1 MEKFLQMVDQTSEV
15 SNTQQMNEDL
25 FKEFLS
31 KNPVWDF
38 DNISREEYI
47 AKSNSEKE
55 SLIINYY
62 NEMVK
67 GKSLIC
73 IVLVFVLYLIK
84 VKVHIVTNCN
94 CGLFSLAS
102 CFDSSISVSFMFP
115 KWVFGWVS
123 AAILTFHKYLCSIY
137 IAAVTTVINFF

>member
-15 SNTQQMNEDL
+15 STTQQINEDL

-31 KNPVWDF
+31 KNPVWVF
-38 DNISREEYI
+38 HNISREEYI

-73 IVLVFVLYLIK
+73 IVLVFVLYLIE
-84 VKVHIVTNCN
+84 VKVHIVTSCN

-102 CFDSSISVSFMFP
+102 CFVSSINVSWMFP
-115 KWVFGWVS
+115 KWVSGWVS
-123 AAILTFHKYLCSIY
+123 AAIITFHKYSCSIY
-137 IAAVTTVINFF
+137 ITAVTTVINFF

>member
-15 SNTQQMNEDL
+15 SNTQQINEDL

-31 KNPVWDF
+31 KNPVWVF
-38 DNISREEYI
+38 HNISREEYI

-73 IVLVFVLYLIK
+73 IVLVFVLYLIEI
-84 VKVHIVTNCN
+84 KVHIVTSCN
-94 CGLFSLAS
+94 CGLFTLLL
-102 CFDSSISVSFMFP
+102 V
-115 KWVFGWVS
+115 
-123 AAILTFHKYLCSIY
+123 LTP
-137 IAAVTTVINFF
+137 V

>member
-15 SNTQQMNEDL
+15 SNTQQINEDL

-31 KNPVWDF
+31 KNPVWVF
-38 DNISREEYI
+38 HNISREEYI

-73 IVLVFVLYLIK
+73 IVLVFVLYLIE
-84 VKVHIVTNCN
+84 VKVQIVTSCN

-102 CFDSSISVSFMFP
+102 CFDSSINVSWMFP
-115 KWVFGWVS
+115 KWVSGWVS
-123 AAILTFHKYLCSIY
+123 AAIITFHKYSCSIY
-137 IAAVTTVINFF
+137 ITLVSTMMNFF